1 MLRPVE
7 LRRAAVCAA
16 LSLGA
21 GALAA
26 CTLLVST
33 SDLATSAGSPRS
45 DGAAEDA
52 ILASDA
58 AVDGGGEDVQ
68 PRPPVVDSGSP
79 LSFCANLSP
88 APVFCADFDD
98 GRPLSALGMSA
109 GSSPTIDTTVGRS
122 GNASLLL
129 DIPTSPTDSFQRGI
143 DTPVGGSFTSYA
155 VSCAVRMA
163 PSVTAAYTQI
173 VSFRFASGTV
183 RYSFVLVIDNG
194 RIQLAEEHGP
204 TGTEAPSV
212 IGDAPLPSTPSGWV
226 TIRFAGTLGS
236 AAARAQLYAEGMKV
250 DDQPLS
256 SAPSAPGTGADV
268 IYGVYYSGPNQPAKR
283 FNLDDV
289 VVDLH

>member
-1 MLRPVE
+1 MLRPLQ

-52 ILASDA
+52 TRASDA
-58 AVDGGGEDVQ
+58 AVDDVQ
-68 PRPPVVDSGSP
+68 PRAPVVDSGPP

-88 APVFCADFDD
+88 ASVFCADFDD
-98 GRPLSALGMSA
+98 GRPLSALGTNA
-109 GSSPTIDTTVGRS
+109 GSSPTIDTTVSRS

-129 DIPTSPTDSFQRGI
+129 DIPTSPTDFFQKAV
-143 DTPVGGSFTSYA
+143 DTPLGGSFTSFA
-155 VSCAVRMA
+155 VSCAVRMDS
-163 PSVTAAYTQI
+163 SVTAAYTQI
-173 VSFRFASGTV
+173 VSFRFASGAV
-183 RYSFVLVIDNG
+183 RYSFVLVINNG
-194 RIQLAEEHGP
+194 RIQLAEEYGP
-204 TGTEAPSV
+204 TGTETPGV
-212 IGDAPLPSTPSGWV
+212 IGDAPLPSTPSGWA

-236 AAARAQLYAEGMKV
+236 AAARAQLYAEGMKI
-250 DDQPLS
+250 DDQPLKA
-256 SAPSAPGTGADV
+256 APSAPGTGADV